1 MSLSLASTILL
12 LVLVGA
18 APAAQQSASPAAQE
32 VAASLQRKYDAIKDF
47 STEFVHRHES
57 GVLRR
62 VREERG
68 TLQVKKPGKMRWEYA
83 GAERKLFVSDGVRM
97 YQYLP
102 DEKRV
107 TVSSVPE
114 IDDSG
119 VLFLAGRGSLT
130 RDFNVSFGESTAETW
145 TLRLEPK
152 TPQANYQWL
161 EITAARQS
169 YELRSFTVGEKEGGR
184 STFTFRNFR
193 ENPGL
198 TDKTF
203 EFSIPKGV
211 EVTSAGPI
219 KR

>member
-1 MSLSLASTILL
+1 MSLSLASTLLL

-18 APAAQQSASPAAQE
+18 APAPQQSASPAAQE

-47 STEFVHRHES
+47 STEFVHRHEG

-68 TLQVKKPGKMRWEYA
+68 TLQVKKPGKMRWEYE

-102 DEKRV
+102 EEKRV

-130 RDFNVSFGESTAETW
+130 RDFNVSFGDSTADTW

-198 TDKTF
+198 PDSRF